1 MCEELLRR
9 YKADPYSL
17 DIVQLRSILD
27 YYIALFN
34 L

>member
-1 MCEELLRR
+1 MIEELLRR

-17 DIVQLRSILD
+17 DIVQLRVVLD
-27 YYIALFN
+27 YYIALFD